1 MTTKNTELLFEAAR
15 DGNAEEVRRLIPIS
29 DPKNNDSMALQ
40 VAASYGH
47 TECVKLLIPVSD
59 PKANNS
65 AALGWAALYGNTDV
79 LKVLIAVS
87 DPKVNDSVALRQA
100 VLHGHTDCV
109 DALYGASDVYAA
121 LKHLHKNNMNDYA
134 AWRSFEQRVEAER
147 QHSVLSN
154 EVDTINTRHTTLRK
168 I

>member
-15 DGNAEEVRRLIPIS
+15 DGNAEDIQRLIPIS

-65 AALGWAALYGNTDV
+65 AALAWAAQYGNTEA

-87 DPKVNDSVALRQA
+87 DPKANDSVALRQA
-100 VLHGHTDCV
+100 VLHGHPECV
-109 DALYGASDVYAA
+109 DALYGVSDVHAA
-121 LKHLHKNNMNDYA
+121 LQHFQHNNMGYYA
-134 AWRSFEQRVEAER
+134 VWRHFEQRVEAER
-147 QHSVLSN
+147 QHSVLSK
-154 EVDTINTRHTTLRK
+154 EVGDSAPIRK
-168 I
+168 SKM

>member
-15 DGNAEEVRRLIPIS
+15 DGNTEDIQRLIPIS

-65 AALGWAALYGNTDV
+65 AALGWSAEYGSTEAL
-79 LKVLIAVS
+79 KILIPVS
-87 DPKVNDSVALRQA
+87 DPKANDSVALRQA

-109 DALYGASDVYAA
+109 DALYGVSDVHAA
-121 LKHLHKNNMNDYA
+121 LKDLQHNNIDDYTK
-134 AWRSFEQRVEAER
+134 WRSFEQRVEAER

-154 EVDTINTRHTTLRK
+154 EVGEGAPIRK
-168 I
+168 SKM